1 MPIIRCPICNQ
12 KITPEHYRHSPFSP
26 FCSERCK
33 MIDLGNWLDQRY
45 TVPVEQPDQD
55 DLDPAQGSQSNPP
68 EAPDRNSTG
77 PTD

>member
-45 TVPVEQPDQD
+45 TVPTKEADQD
-55 DLDPAQGSQSNPP
+55 HPGDTDANQTGPP
-68 EAPDRNSTG
+68 ESPGQKGPD
-77 PTD
+77 DAD